1 MVTITINMS
10 EEDLEFIKST
20 LHKAESNTYVSD
32 RENAQPNKEKI
43 ELANKQINQILNRFG
58 W

>member
-1 MVTITINMS
+1 MVTVTINMS

-20 LHKAESNTYVSD
+20 LHKAENNTYVSN
-32 RENAQPNKEKI
+32 RENAQPSKEKVK
-43 ELANKQINQILNRFG
+43 LANEQINQILNRFG